1 MVMTDTMSIPVEHRG
16 FLLKHRDG
24 WSVVHGVKVWFPQNE
39 RFGGFQTMH
48 LEGMSASIRAVK
60 RLVDDVL
67 REAEDEHRAYKERCA
82 LRKRENP
89 RVRLIVNDTTSPK
102 TTPKTMFDV
111 LEGLG
116 DEDPFLK
123 TDISVQR
130 PKKVKLVLQ
139 GAWKNGTPTIDVP
152 TIGDVSNCT
161 ISGDWGDESDDE

>member
-1 MVMTDTMSIPVEHRG
+1 MEHRG

-24 WSVVHGVKVWFPQNE
+24 WTVDHGVKVWFPQNE

-67 REAEDEHRAYKERCA
+67 REAEDDHRAYKERCA

-89 RVRLIVNDTTSPK
+89 RVRLIVNDNTSPK
-102 TTPKTMFDV
+102 KTPKTMFDV
-111 LEGLG
+111 LEELG
-116 DEDPFLK
+116 DEDPFPK
-123 TDISVQR
+123 TVISVQR